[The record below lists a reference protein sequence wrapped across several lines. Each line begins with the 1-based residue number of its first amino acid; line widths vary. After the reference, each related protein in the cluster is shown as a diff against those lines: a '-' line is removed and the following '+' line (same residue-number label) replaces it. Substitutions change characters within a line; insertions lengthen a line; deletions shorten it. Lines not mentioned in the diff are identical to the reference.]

1 MPKREPLDPGKYFFS
16 TLMNDIELG
25 RVRLPPFQREF
36 VWSPPKVISL
46 MDSIYKGFPIGSFF
60 YWKADRKYVTLFRD
74 IESLSL
80 PEPAPDHEL
89 FFILDGQQRLTSIWA
104 TFKGAVIKDDN
115 YARICLDLDAAAQ
128 YDKGSSEERRLVRVF
143 EETDADNER
152 FVSLRDILSDNT
164 RTYDDIRDKLSREK
178 KDTLSNAREQFI
190 RYPFSAVKIFDLEL
204 EDAVEVFQRI
214 NQGGKRLTRFE
225 LVAANCWSES
235 FDLAKAVK
243 EVNERIRERTDFGKV
258 EPITFVQAMSLIA
271 KGQCKTEHELGL
283 TPNVVQTLW
292 PRVSKAIGDAID
304 WMRDNYGVVRGD
316 LIPYDAMLA
325 VLACYFAEHGSNV
338 PLDHKEW
345 IDRWFWR
352 SAFSERY
359 SKSSNT
365 QMANDAKAI
374 KDLIGGKLE
383 LPSYPLTISKEYLLK
398 MRINRSSGAARNGVL
413 CILSQARPK
422 HFVTGADISLAKDHS
437 SELKDPN
444 AHHIFPKNFL
454 KKALKRYVEEVHLLP
469 NFCFLP
475 ADLNNKIKDRPPSE
489 YFADFRGDNDDRR
502 FVTALQSHLI
512 PSGPDS
518 PIWKDDYDEFLRQR
532 AELIWA
538 EILRLTGEGDI
549 YSSGA
554 RVPRDQAR
562 LAVDEIEVKLRNVVH
577 EVLEL
582 RAGAGYWKT
591 TAPGDVQDTIKKRI
605 SERNRSKIV
614 ARIDDPLIRLQY
626 ADLMDYHKLIDKNWA
641 WFVDRF
647 GSREDLKSHFLA
659 LKNYRNPLSHVR
671 DMDPIDQKRGEASVL
686 WFRKTLAAP
695 VNLAV
700 VLENEQEA
708 AESIAVGRPSAE
720 GLTVDSLNRD
730 DDKKTV

>member
-16 TLMNDIELG
+16 TLMNDIENG

-80 PEPAPDHEL
+80 PAPALDHEL

-104 TFKGAVIKDDN
+104 TFKGTTINGDD
-115 YARICLDLDAAAQ
+115 YARICLDLDAASE
-128 YDKGSSEERRLVRVF
+128 YEKGSPEERRLIRIF
-143 EETDADNER
+143 EEVEPDNSK
-152 FVSLRDILSDNT
+152 FISLRHILSDNT
-164 RTYDDIRDKLSREK
+164 RIYDDIRDQLPREK

-190 RYPFSAVKIFDLEL
+190 KYPYSVVKVFDLEL

-235 FDLAKAVK
+235 FDMARSVK
-243 EVNERIRERTDFGKV
+243 DFNERIKERTDFGRV

-283 TPNVVQTLW
+283 KPNEVQLLW

-304 WMRDNYGVVRGD
+304 WTRDNYGAVRGD
-316 LIPYDAMLA
+316 MIPYDSMLA
-325 VLACYFAEHGSNV
+325 VLACYFSEHGTNV
-338 PLDHKEW
+338 PVEHKLW

-359 SKSSNT
+359 SKSTNT

-374 KDLIGGKLE
+374 RELVNGKLE
-383 LPSYPLTISKEYLLK
+383 PPNYPLTVGKEDLLK
-398 MRINRSSGAARNGVL
+398 MRMNRSSGAARNGLL
-413 CILSQARPK
+413 CLMASAKPK
-422 HFVTGADISLAKDHS
+422 HFVTGADIALAKDHFS
-437 SELKDPN
+437 DLKDPN

-454 KKALKRYVEEVHLLP
+454 KSVLKRKVEEVHLMA

-475 ADLNNKIKDRPPSE
+475 ADLNKKIKDRPPSE
-489 YFADFRGDNDDRR
+489 YFAEFRGEADSNPLFDA
-502 FVTALQSHLI
+502 ALRSHLI

-518 PIWKDDYDEFLRQR
+518 PIWNDDYDEFLRHR
-532 AELIWA
+532 GDLIWA
-538 EILRLTGEGDI
+538 EILRGTGEGDI
-549 YSSGA
+549 YDSGA
-554 RVPRDQAR
+554 SVPRDLAR
-562 LAVDEIEVKLRNVVH
+562 LAVDEIEVKLRHVVH
-577 EVLEL
+577 AVLESQV
-582 RAGAGYWKT
+582 GAEYWKG
-591 TAPGDVQDTIKKRI
+591 AVPSDVQEAAKKRI
-605 SERNRSKIV
+605 TERNRSKIV
-614 ARIDDPLIRLQY
+614 TRFDDPLIRLQY
-626 ADLMDYHKLIDKNWA
+626 VDLMDYHKIIDKNWTS
-641 WFVDRF
+641 FEDQF

-659 LKNYRNPLSHVR
+659 LKNYRNPLSHIR
-671 DMDPIDQKRGEASVL
+671 DMDPIDQKRGEAAVL
-686 WFRKTLAAP
+686 WFRKTLATFATELAP
-695 VNLAV
+695 
-700 VLENEQEA
+700 LEEQA
-708 AESIAVGRPSAE
+708 TKV
-720 GLTVDSLNRD
+720 
-730 DDKKTV
+730 

>member
-16 TLMNDIELG
+16 TLMNDIENG

-36 VWSPPKVISL
+36 VWSPPKVMSL
-46 MDSIYKGFPIGSFF
+46 MDSIYKGFPIGSLF

-80 PEPAPDHEL
+80 PSPASDQEL

-104 TFKGAVIKDDN
+104 TFKGAVINNDN
-115 YARICLDLDAAAQ
+115 YGRICLDLDAAAR
-128 YDKGSSEERRLVRVF
+128 YEKANPEERQQVPVF
-143 EETDADNER
+143 EETDADNDK

-178 KDTLSNAREQFI
+178 KDTLTNAREQF
-190 RYPFSAVKIFDLEL
+190 RSYPFSVVKIFDLEL

-235 FDLAKAVK
+235 FDLAKSVRDF
-243 EVNERIRERTDFGKV
+243 NGRIKERTDFGKV
-258 EPITFVQAMSLIA
+258 EPITFVQAMSLIEFD
-271 KGQCKTEHELGL
+271 KCKTEHELQL
-283 TPNVVQTLW
+283 SPRNVQVLW
-292 PRVSKAIGDAID
+292 PRASKAIGDAID
-304 WMRDNYGVVRGD
+304 WMRDNYGVIRGD
-316 LIPYDAMLA
+316 MLPYDAMLA

-338 PLDHKEW
+338 PLEHKEW

-359 SKSSNT
+359 GKSSNT
-365 QMANDAKAI
+365 QMANDVKAI
-374 KDLIGGKLE
+374 RELIGGKLE
-383 LPSYPLTISKEYLLK
+383 LPSYPLTISIVELLI

-413 CILSQARPK
+413 CLLSGAKPK
-422 HFVTGADISLAKDHS
+422 HFVTGADISLAKDHF

-454 KKALKRYVEEVHLLP
+454 KKVLKRYVEEVHLLP
-469 NFCFLP
+469 NFCFVS

-489 YFADFRGDNDDRR
+489 YFAEFKGHESNNHQ
-502 FVTALQSHLI
+502 FEAALRSHLI
-512 PSGPDS
+512 PSGSDS
-518 PIWKDDYDEFLRQR
+518 PIWNNDYDEFLRRR
-532 AELIWA
+532 AELIWG
-538 EILRLTGEGDI
+538 EILKVTGEGDI
-549 YSSGA
+549 YNSGA
-554 RVPRDQAR
+554 PVPRDQAR

-577 EVLEL
+577 GALESQV
-582 RAGAGYWKT
+582 GAGYWKAT
-591 TAPGDVQDTIKKRI
+591 IPSDVQESVRKRI

-626 ADLMDYHKLIDKNWA
+626 ADLMDYHKIIDKNWEFFA
-641 WFVDRF
+641 VRF
-647 GSREDLKSHFLA
+647 GSREELKSHFLA

-671 DMDPIDQKRGEASVL
+671 DMDMIDQKRGEAAVL
-686 WFRKTLAAP
+686 WFRKTLAES
-695 VNLAV
+695 VSSDV
-700 VLENEQEA
+700 VPDDEQGMVK
-708 AESIAVGRPSAE
+708 SIAATSSDA
-720 GLTVDSLNRD
+720 D
-730 DDKKTV
+730 